1 MLGPEHSRRE
11 QRTFFDLRTERPGEG
26 SKHGPRRSVAGRNR
40 GFDPADTGKGS
51 SCQQREEHA
60 LAEALAADVRM
71 YRHLPDEQAVLP
83 TWREVSRD
91 KPDRPPFLER
101 QNAGISEMVGQ
112 QQVSVSGID
121 IEGRAGVDEGS
132 DVAAALD
139 GGFGQ
144 LDGWPPG

>member
-1 MLGPEHSRRE
+1 
-11 QRTFFDLRTERPGEG
+11 
-26 SKHGPRRSVAGRNR
+26 
-40 GFDPADTGKGS
+40 
-51 SCQQREEHA
+51 
-60 LAEALAADVRM
+60 
-71 YRHLPDEQAVLP
+71 
-83 TWREVSRD
+83 
-91 KPDRPPFLER
+91 
-101 QNAGISEMVGQ
+101 MVGQ